1 MERQKS
7 VLIFLCLT
15 SGNGERIVNERTGQE
30 LWPKNSQKKKKK
42 KKNTQQNHE
51 RLIPREAEA
60 QC

>member
-30 LWPKNSQKKKKK
+30 LWPKNSQKKK
-42 KKNTQQNHE
+42 NTTK
-51 RLIPREAEA
+51 P
-60 QC
+60 

>member
-42 KKNTQQNHE
+42 KKKQQKNKKD
-51 RLIPREAEA
+51 
-60 QC
+60 